1 MKVIYNYQYLFMKLY
16 IYKSNLIINIKVW
29 CDIILS
35 TLLDINKGESRKLEF
50 KEYLPESSKISK
62 TVIAF
67 SNGAGG
73 KLIIGV
79 NDNSEITGISS
90 DEALEIPD
98 KISNIIYDSCYPA
111 IIPEIYIENINGKN
125 IIVVEIF
132 PGNLKPYY
140 IKSKGKLK
148 GTYIRV
154 GATNKLSDE
163 EMIMELERQKRNI
176 SFDEECVYDLALTDL
191 DFSKL
196 KNDFLR
202 YTERELS
209 KESFINLKLI
219 KEEHG
224 IKYATKALILLTD
237 SNLFDYARIKCA
249 RFKGNDIGEFIDQ
262 KELEGPLYEQ
272 VENAMNFAKTHI
284 NKSGKIT
291 DLQRIDEYEIPI
303 IAIRE
308 AISNAVVHRD
318 YSISGADIKFAI
330 FDDRIEITSPGLLP
344 KTLDIEDIKIGRSE
358 IKNKVIARFFKEI
371 RFIEEWG
378 TGIRRI
384 IKSCID
390 AGLEEPEF
398 METGMFFKVVIKKKF
413 IDKVVIST
421 DKVAISGEKITVDNC
436 EVQLSESEDKIIN
449 YLKEYRSITNK
460 EAREITKLSS
470 SGVRKIFKGLVQK
483 KLIIAFGNKKSRY
496 YKLNS

>member
-1 MKVIYNYQYLFMKLY
+1 MSILF
-16 IYKSNLIINIKVW
+16 
-29 CDIILS
+29 DIR
-35 TLLDINKGESRKLEF
+35 KGESRKIEF
-50 KEYLPESSKISK
+50 KEYLPESNKISK
-62 TVIAF
+62 TIISF

-79 NDNSEITGISS
+79 NDKGKITGVS
-90 DEALEIPD
+90 DDEVLEIPD
-98 KISNIIYDSCYPA
+98 KISNIVYDSCYPA

-125 IIVVEIF
+125 VIIVEVF

-163 EMIMELERQKRNI
+163 EMIMELERQRRNI
-176 SFDEECVYDLALTDL
+176 SFDEECVYDYDLANINL
-191 DFSKL
+191 SKL
-196 KNDFLR
+196 N
-202 YTERELS
+202 
-209 KESFINLKLI
+209 KEFFKFTKRKLNEENLINLKLI

-224 IKYATKALILLTD
+224 IKYATRALILLTD
-237 SNLFDYARIKCA
+237 NNLFNYARVKCA
-249 RFKGNDIGEFIDQ
+249 RFKGNDTYEFIDQ
-262 KELEGPLYEQ
+262 KELIGPIYEQ
-272 VENAMNFAKTHI
+272 VEDAIKFAKAHI

-291 DLQRIDEYEIPI
+291 ELQRIDEYEIPI

-308 AISNAVVHRD
+308 VIANAIVHRD

-371 RFIEEWG
+371 KFIEEWG
-378 TGIRRI
+378 TGIKRI

-390 AGLEEPEF
+390 AGLEEPIF
-398 METGMFFKVVIKKKF
+398 METGMFFKVIIKKKSS
-413 IDKVVIST
+413 DKIAISG
-421 DKVAISGEKITVDNC
+421 DKVAISGDKIKESNERFIIDSGRT
-436 EVQLSESEDKIIN
+436 QLRDAENKIIN
-449 YLKEYRSITNK
+449 YLKEYESITNK
-460 EAREITKLSS
+460 KAREVTGLSA
-470 SGVRKIFKGLVQK
+470 SGVRKVFEGLVQK
-483 KLIIAFGNKKSRY
+483 KLIIAFGDKKSRC
-496 YKLNS
+496 YKL